1 MTRLSPLP
9 VEEWDDDGPRRAAHL
24 PPPAG
29 ALPVGPPTRC
39 RCRRRSASSPITSRS
54 ARRGCRSTR
63 CSSRRRRIDAPLRE
77 LIILRVAWRTRSTYE
92 WAQHTRIGLQAGL
105 TVEQL
110 HAVPEGAGAEVWSP
124 VERAVLAATDQ
135 MVDRHASTNATWNE
149 LGEHFD
155 DTQLLELLFV
165 AGAYL
170 CFAVIVNSARMQPD
184 PPTEP
189 VDAPVLPGAE
199 D

>member
-1 MTRLSPLP
+1 M
-9 VEEWDDDGPRRAAHL
+9 
-24 PPPAG
+24 
-29 ALPVGPPTRC
+29 
-39 RCRRRSASSPITSRS
+39 
-54 ARRGCRSTR
+54 
-63 CSSRRRRIDAPLRE
+63 
-77 LIILRVAWRTRSTYE
+77 AWRTRSTYE

-110 HAVPEGAGAEVWSP
+110 HAVPEGAAAESWSP
-124 VERAVLAATDQ
+124 VERALLAATDQ
-135 MVDRHASTNATWNE
+135 MVERQRVEDATWNE

-165 AGAYL
+165 AGSYI
-170 CFAVIVNSARMQPD
+170 CFAVVVNSARMKPD

-189 VDAPVLPGAE
+189 VDAPVLLGAE